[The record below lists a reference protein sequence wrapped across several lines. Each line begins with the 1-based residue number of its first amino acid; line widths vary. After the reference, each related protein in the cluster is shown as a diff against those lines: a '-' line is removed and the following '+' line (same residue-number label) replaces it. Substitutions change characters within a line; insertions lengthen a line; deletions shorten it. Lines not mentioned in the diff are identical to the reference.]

1 MEERQY
7 QLPGWTAIIAAALT
21 LPMIVLGIILEIAA
35 RKNPGLAGTILLPYI
50 VVALLQ
56 TLCGLYALGRLKTL
70 LNERHGFHD
79 VDGLIVALII
89 CGCVLTLAG
98 LSARIAVVALDLS
111 KTAAI
116 ASSVLLILLGLPL
129 AVMAFVFA
137 IKLLRLRSDLGGLLK
152 PYVYVTIASA
162 VCIATLILAPIGL
175 LLDAAGNVLLGM
187 IFLRREEPSTPEFV

>member
-21 LPMIVLGIILEIAA
+21 LPMLVLGIILEIAA
-35 RKNPGLAGTILLPYI
+35 RKNPGLAEAILLPYI

-56 TLCGLYALGRLKTL
+56 TLCGLYALGRLKSL

-89 CGCVLTLAG
+89 CGGVLTLAS
-98 LSARIAVVALDLS
+98 LAVRIAAVTLDLS
-111 KTAAI
+111 RAAAL
-116 ASSVLLILLGLPL
+116 ASTVLLIIIGLPL

-137 IKLLRLRSDLGGLLK
+137 VKLLRLRSDLSGLLK
-152 PYVYVTIASA
+152 PYVYITIASA

-187 IFLRREEPSTPEFV
+187 IFLRREEPSVPEFV

>member
-21 LPMIVLGIILEIAA
+21 LPMIVLGIILEVAA
-35 RKNPGLAGTILLPYI
+35 RKNPGLAGAILLPYV

-89 CGCVLTLAG
+89 SGCVLTLAG
-98 LSARIAVVALDLS
+98 LAARIALIALDLS
-111 KTAAI
+111 KATAVL
-116 ASSVLLILLGLPL
+116 SMVLLFLIGLPV

-137 IKLLRLRSDLGGLLK
+137 VRLLRLRSDLGGLRK

-187 IFLRREEPSTPEFV
+187 IFFQREEPSTPEFV